1 MLSPRCT
8 LLSSAEKGIQKC
20 EGREGVPL
28 QVEPETLGLAHG
40 RQLADRVLL
49 EEGGVHI
56 GDAHQRLFPGRL
68 VVLNRLLEGS
78 EGGGVILGGGDEPYC
93 GGWEVELRAD
103 ILSHLA
109 VGGRCDVNHRRR
121 SCKGNESV

>member
-1 MLSPRCT
+1 M
-8 LLSSAEKGIQKC
+8 
-20 EGREGVPL
+20 PL

-49 EEGGVHI
+49 EEGGVNV

-78 EGGGVILGGGDEPYC
+78 EGGGVILGGGNEPANILFQTKTLNC
-93 GGWEVELRAD
+93 TTLLWRMGG
-103 ILSHLA
+103 
-109 VGGRCDVNHRRR
+109 
-121 SCKGNESV
+121 